1 MMDKKID
8 HLSWNYRKQGIE
20 LVGALFLMGLLLV
33 NLFHL
38 ENILSAIITSTVY
51 GLIIEFA
58 DGLVWGK
65 VTQRA
70 ADNLTNFFMGVSIVR
85 ILSALLM
92 MLIYYMIAGR
102 AAMFD
107 FLIVLACFYLAI
119 ILHHTLFF
127 RKYADIG
134 SVN

>member
-33 NLFHL
+33 NLFLL

-92 MLIYYMIAGR
+92 MLIYYMIVGR

-107 FLIVLACFYLAI
+107 FLIVFACFYLAI

>member
-1 MMDKKID
+1 MIDKNID
-8 HLSWNYRKQGIE
+8 HLSWNYRKQGIG
-20 LVGALFLMGLLLV
+20 LVGALFLMGLLLI
-33 NLFHL
+33 NLLHL
-38 ENILSAIITSTVY
+38 ENILTAIITSTVY

-65 VTQRA
+65 VARKA

-92 MLIYYMIAGR
+92 ILIYYMIAGR

-107 FLIVLACFYLAI
+107 FLVVFACFYLAI

-127 RKYADIG
+127 RKHADVG

>member
-1 MMDKKID
+1 MIDKNID
-8 HLSWNYRKQGIE
+8 HLSWNYRKQGIG
-20 LVGALFLMGLLLV
+20 LVGALFLMGLLLI
-33 NLFHL
+33 NLLHL
-38 ENILSAIITSTVY
+38 ENILTAFITSTVY

-65 VTQRA
+65 VARKA

-92 MLIYYMIAGR
+92 ILIYYMIAGR
-102 AAMFD
+102 TAMFD
-107 FLIVLACFYLAI
+107 FLVVFACFYLAI

-127 RKYADIG
+127 RKHADVG

>member
-1 MMDKKID
+1 MIDKNID
-8 HLSWNYRKQGIE
+8 YLSWNYRKQGIG
-20 LVGALFLMGLLLV
+20 LVGALFLMGLLLI
-33 NLFHL
+33 NLLHL
-38 ENILSAIITSTVY
+38 ENILTAFITSTVY

-65 VTQRA
+65 VARKA

-85 ILSALLM
+85 ILSALLRI
-92 MLIYYMIAGR
+92 LIYYMIAGR

-107 FLIVLACFYLAI
+107 FLVVFACFYLAI

-127 RKYADIG
+127 RKHADVG

>member
-8 HLSWNYRKQGIE
+8 HLSWNYRKQGIG
-20 LVGALFLMGLLLV
+20 LVGALFLMGLLLI

-65 VTQRA
+65 VAQRA
-70 ADNLTNFFMGVSIVR
+70 ADNLTNFFMGVSIAR

-92 MLIYYMIAGR
+92 MLIYYMIVGR

-107 FLIVLACFYLAI
+107 FLIVFACFYLAI

-134 SVN
+134 AVN